1 MKIIG
6 VIDIDGT
13 ITNLDFF
20 KLTNKATILDANLN
34 RFNIKI
40 FRLILYKIVLLY
52 SKNIRTRDNVKYA
65 LNELKNNNTE
75 INFLTRRPFASENTK
90 EGAIIKELIE
100 TSLKINEIPF
110 DNIYYTS
117 GTKLEECQ
125 SLHADFII
133 EDSPKNIM
141 FLSDYLPVIVIDTP
155 YNKGI
160 YGKNI
165 YRAKDWL
172 EVPNIVLS
180 ICENKKSPK
189 TLK

>member
-1 MKIIG
+1 MKKVGI
-6 VIDIDGT
+6 VDIDGT

-20 KLTNKATILDANLN
+20 NLIGRANLIDI
-34 RFNIKI
+34 NINNINNKL
-40 FRLILYKIVLLY
+40 FRLLLFKIVLIY
-52 SKNIRTRDNVKYA
+52 SKNIKARKNVKYA
-65 LNELKNNNTE
+65 LDIIKNEGIE
-75 INFLTRRPFASENTK
+75 INFLTKRPFASEKSK
-90 EGAIIKELIE
+90 EGIIIKEIVE
-100 TSLKINEIPF
+100 TSLRINEIPF

-133 EDSPKNIM
+133 EDSPKNIL
-141 FLSDYLPVIVIDTP
+141 FLSNFLPVIVIDTP

-172 EVPNIVLS
+172 EVPSIVLK

-189 TLK
+189 SLK

>member
-6 VIDIDGT
+6 VIDIDST

-52 SKNIRTRDNVKYA
+52 SKNIKTRDNVKYA

-141 FLSDYLPVIVIDTP
+141 FLSNYLPVIVIDTP

-165 YRAKDWL
+165 YRAKNWL
-172 EVPNIVLS
+172 EVPSIVLS

>member
-52 SKNIRTRDNVKYA
+52 SKNIKTRDNVKYA

-100 TSLKINEIPF
+100 TSLIINDIPY
-110 DNIYYTS
+110 DNIYYTN
-117 GTKLEECQ
+117 GNKLSEC
-125 SLHADFII
+125 LTLNADFII

-141 FLSDYLPVIVIDTP
+141 FLSNYLPVIVIDTP

-172 EVPNIVLS
+172 EVPSIVLS

>member
-1 MKIIG
+1 MKIVG

-20 KLTNKATILDANLN
+20 KLTNKSTFLDINFNNL
-34 RFNIKI
+34 NIKI
-40 FRLILYKIVLLY
+40 LKYFLYKIILLY
-52 SKNIRTRDNVKYA
+52 SKNIKTRENVKYS
-65 LNELKNNNTE
+65 LNELKRYNTE
-75 INFLTRRPFASENTK
+75 INFLTKRPFVCDQSPKGNL
-90 EGAIIKELIE
+90 IKELIE
-100 TSLKINEIPF
+100 TSLIINEIPY

-117 GTKLEECQ
+117 GNKLSECL
-125 SLHADFII
+125 SLNADFII

-141 FLSDYLPVIVIDTP
+141 FLSNYLPVIVIDTP
-155 YNKGI
+155 YNRGI

-180 ICENKKSPK
+180 ICQNKKSPK
-189 TLK
+189 NLK